1 MSINSRIKER
11 REELGLSRNDLA
23 DIIGVTP
30 SAIANYENGVSSPKI
45 ELLYKLFH
53 ALKCDAN
60 YLYQDEMVTLSECTD
75 LSLSI
80 NEQDHIKKYRS
91 LSAYDKE
98 TVDGLVNRLSDKPSE
113 FIQLMPPIVIP
124 SYGHIASA
132 GTGQYVFDDIPPM
145 MIEIENTMEN
155 QEVSFAIDVNGD
167 SMEPTYHDEDTL
179 LVKKQNTLRVGE
191 IGIFMINGEAY
202 VKELGK
208 ETLISHNK
216 TYNDIPLTEDIVC
229 IGKVIGKIECSK
241 HI

>member
-1 MSINSRIKER
+1 MSLANNLKEARINKGLKQ
-11 REELGLSRNDLA
+11 EELANLVGKSKNVISNWERGDNKPDA
-23 DIIGVTP
+23 DTLF
-30 SAIANYENGVSSPKI
+30 
-45 ELLYKLFH
+45 ELCDILNV
-53 ALKCDAN
+53 DAN
-60 YLYQDEMVTLSECTD
+60 FLLGWESNQNI
-75 LSLSI
+75 SLSI
-80 NEQDHIKKYRS
+80 NEQNHIKKYRS

-98 TVDGLVNRLSDKPSE
+98 TVDGLINRLSDKPSE
-113 FIQLMPPIVIP
+113 FIQLIPPIVIP

-208 ETLISHNK
+208 DALISHNK
-216 TYNDIPLTEDIVC
+216 NYKDIELTENTIC
-229 IGKVIGKIECSK
+229 IGKVVGVL
-241 HI
+241 

>member
-1 MSINSRIKER
+1 M
-11 REELGLSRNDLA
+11 
-23 DIIGVTP
+23 
-30 SAIANYENGVSSPKI
+30 
-45 ELLYKLFH
+45 
-53 ALKCDAN
+53 
-60 YLYQDEMVTLSECTD
+60 
-75 LSLSI
+75 
-80 NEQDHIKKYRS
+80 
-91 LSAYDKE
+91 
-98 TVDGLVNRLSDKPSE
+98 VNRLSDKPSE
-113 FIQLMPPIVIP
+113 FIQLLPPIVIP

-132 GTGQYVFDDIPPM
+132 GTGQYIFDDIPPI
-145 MIEIENTMEN
+145 MIEIENTIEN

-191 IGIFMINGEAY
+191 IGIFMINSEAY

>member
-1 MSINSRIKER
+1 
-11 REELGLSRNDLA
+11 
-23 DIIGVTP
+23 
-30 SAIANYENGVSSPKI
+30 
-45 ELLYKLFH
+45 
-53 ALKCDAN
+53 
-60 YLYQDEMVTLSECTD
+60 
-75 LSLSI
+75 
-80 NEQDHIKKYRS
+80 
-91 LSAYDKE
+91 
-98 TVDGLVNRLSDKPSE
+98 
-113 FIQLMPPIVIP
+113 
-124 SYGHIASA
+124 
-132 GTGQYVFDDIPPM
+132 
-145 MIEIENTMEN
+145 MIEIENTIEN

-191 IGIFMINGEAY
+191 IGIFMINSEAY

>member
-60 YLYQDEMVTLSECTD
+60 YLYQDEMITLSECTD
-75 LSLSI
+75 LPLSI
-80 NEQDHIKKYRS
+80 SEQNHIKKYRS
-91 LSAYDKE
+91 LDDYGKKA
-98 TVDGLVNRLSDKPSE
+98 VDALVDIEYERRSEPKE
-113 FIQLMPPIVIP
+113 FIQLLPPIVIP

-208 ETLISHNK
+208 DALISHNK
-216 TYNDIPLTEDIVC
+216 VYNDIPLSENTIC
-229 IGKVIGKIECSK
+229 IGKVIGIK
-241 HI
+241 

>member
-1 MSINSRIKER
+1 MSLANNLKEARINKGLKQ
-11 REELGLSRNDLA
+11 EELANLVGKSKNVISNWERGDNKPDA
-23 DIIGVTP
+23 DTLF
-30 SAIANYENGVSSPKI
+30 
-45 ELLYKLFH
+45 ELCDILNV
-53 ALKCDAN
+53 DAN
-60 YLYQDEMVTLSECTD
+60 FLLGWESDQNI
-75 LSLSI
+75 SLSI
-80 NEQDHIKKYRS
+80 NEQNHIKKYRS

-98 TVDGLVNRLSDKPSE
+98 TVDGLINRLSDKPSE
-113 FIQLMPPIVIP
+113 FIQLIPPIVIP

-191 IGIFMINGEAY
+191 IGIFMINSEAY